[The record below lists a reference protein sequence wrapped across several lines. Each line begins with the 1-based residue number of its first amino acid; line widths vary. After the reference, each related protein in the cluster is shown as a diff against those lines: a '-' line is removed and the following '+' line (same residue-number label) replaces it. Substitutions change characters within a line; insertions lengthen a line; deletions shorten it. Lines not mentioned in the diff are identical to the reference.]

1 MPFFCDSWA
10 FQAQDLLTAVQRQQP
25 HAVLASF
32 RRFVEHV
39 EQADVADVDA
49 TLNALV
55 KSRRQ
60 VEAMLIF
67 MEKNTKSR
75 NNRGFMGVLSPMLGK
90 HGGPIGCSC
99 FLWDLQ
105 AARSNLGLN
114 MDK

>member
-67 MEKNTKSR
+67 MEKT
-75 NNRGFMGVLSPMLGK
+75 P
-90 HGGPIGCSC
+90 
-99 FLWDLQ
+99 
-105 AARSNLGLN
+105 NLGTIVVSWEFCHQCLEN
-114 MDK
+114 MVVQLDVHVSYGICKQLDQIWG